1 MSTWGTNN
9 PNQLSKKNWSFSEA
23 KGKLENYCAYQERS
37 AWEVR
42 RKLMESGIIGEPAEN
57 LIEELIHS
65 GFLDEE
71 RFARSF
77 SRGKFKLKKWGKNR
91 IIQELKLRKLS
102 SQHIKTGISEIDDEE
117 YYDTLLTL
125 TERNWERNKEKDP
138 YKKRYQV
145 YRYLLAKGYEENLI
159 SESLETI
166 QAK

>member
-9 PNQLSKKNWSFSEA
+9 PNQSSKMSWSFSEA
-23 KGKLENYCAYQERS
+23 KGKLETYCAYQERS
-37 AWEVR
+37 IWEVR
-42 RKLMESGIIGEPAEN
+42 RKLLEKGIIGEPAEN

-102 SQHIKTGISEIDDEE
+102 SQHIQNGISEIDDEE

-125 TERNWERNKEKDP
+125 TERNWERNREKDP
-138 YKKRYQV
+138 YKKRHQV

-159 SESLETI
+159 RESLETI